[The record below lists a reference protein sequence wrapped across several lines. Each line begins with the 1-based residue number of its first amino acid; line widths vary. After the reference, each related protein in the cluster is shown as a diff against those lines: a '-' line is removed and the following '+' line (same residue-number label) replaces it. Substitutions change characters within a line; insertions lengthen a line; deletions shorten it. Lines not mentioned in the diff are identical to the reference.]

1 MKGSELVLDY
11 VHLMFY
17 KCNKTNPN
25 GVRSY
30 IGSPDWIKDKK
41 VIINFISKK
50 DKKWLQ
56 HDVTVALNHK
66 EMGKHAERI
75 TKIKLFIN
83 KYKWKGIKF
92 SFEKDDSD
100 KFEKKY
106 EKSIVIVLY
115 VKREN
120 IYPAYVSKIK

>member
-11 VHLMFY
+11 FHLMFY